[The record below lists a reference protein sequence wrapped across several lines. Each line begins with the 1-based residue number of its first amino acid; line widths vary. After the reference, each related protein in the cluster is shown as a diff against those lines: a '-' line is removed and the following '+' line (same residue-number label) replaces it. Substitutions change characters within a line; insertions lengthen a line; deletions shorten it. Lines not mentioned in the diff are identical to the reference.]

1 MQCKDTACRDEVR
14 ARYADL
20 SKKQRAELVDCEGAE
35 CTKNARKLTALAA
48 SYDARASELLEKS
61 RREGGLSEADREEL
75 KAVKG
80 MSLLILSDRNEVLQR
95 AILAGSE
102 EAKKEAWNSIATE
115 GALGAAAA
123 VGAVRPNKISGNTK
137 APIGQKGKGSALP
150 APEPV
155 TASNGLVYE
164 SSPKHTPGQ
173 TASRPN
179 AGLEPRNSLDLFA
192 NSVQGKE
199 GQRFAKDAE
208 GNIHRFSDSN
218 DGTWHWSGSTGD
230 KRNGLEKDYIPIEIR
245 RLFNFPGKG
254 K

>member
-1 MQCKDTACRDEVR
+1 M
-14 ARYADL
+14 
-20 SKKQRAELVDCEGAE
+20 
-35 CTKNARKLTALAA
+35 
-48 SYDARASELLEKS
+48 
-61 RREGGLSEADREEL
+61 GGLP
-75 KAVKG
+75 
-80 MSLLILSDRNEVLQR
+80 SLLILSDRNEVLQR

-102 EAKKEAWNSIATE
+102 EAKKEAWNSIARE

-150 APEPV
+150 VPEPV
-155 TASNGLVYE
+155 IASNGLIYK
-164 SSPKHTPGQ
+164 SSTKHTPGQ
-173 TASRPN
+173 NGNKPD

-192 NSVQGKE
+192 NSLPGKE

-218 DGTWHWSGSTGD
+218 DRTWHWSGSTGD
-230 KRNGLEKDYIPIEIR
+230 KRNILRKDDVPIELR